1 MTDIIQN
8 EFQNEWWE
16 FWKDINVCLMV
27 TDINLSFKRRDDI
40 SRDIS
45 AVRVRLVHPGR
56 NLVSENLVRFLN
68 FTPLNVFVPTASII
82 TRPQLFNLL

>member
-56 NLVSENLVRFLN
+56 NLVSEN
-68 FTPLNVFVPTASII
+68 
-82 TRPQLFNLL
+82 

>member
-27 TDINLSFKRRDDI
+27 KDINQPPVSVESVEMIFSGIFLLSLSDM
-40 SRDIS
+40 
-45 AVRVRLVHPGR
+45 
-56 NLVSENLVRFLN
+56 
-68 FTPLNVFVPTASII
+68 
-82 TRPQLFNLL
+82 FNWEETW